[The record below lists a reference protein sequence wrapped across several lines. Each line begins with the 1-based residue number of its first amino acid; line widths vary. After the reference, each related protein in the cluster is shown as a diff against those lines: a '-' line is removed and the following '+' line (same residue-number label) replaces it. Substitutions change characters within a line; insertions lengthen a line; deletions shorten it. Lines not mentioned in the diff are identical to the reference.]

1 MKKVFGLIGFLA
13 IMVSGTAFAQTTQSH
28 DVTVTIPSYL
38 KIRMVDGAGALV
50 SAPDAI
56 AFDYGAAANAGSFTP
71 GTPLP
76 RTSTNNWADVEVAS
90 NDGGWKVNVST
101 TTTSGFDWSK
111 VIVNNG
117 GSVNFDL
124 TSTADIATGTTTAGW
139 TSLGFGP
146 ANFSITFDGTEA
158 ATTTAYQDTV
168 TYSITATP

>member
-13 IMVSGTAFAQTTQSH
+13 VIVSGTAFAQTSQSY

-38 KIRMVDGAGALV
+38 KIRMVDGTGALV

-71 GTPLP
+71 GTALP

-101 TTTSGFDWSK
+101 GTTSGFDWSK
-111 VIVNNG
+111 VTVDNDDDHVELHRIAFE
-117 GSVNFDL
+117 FDRRHFARL
-124 TSTADIATGTTTAGW
+124 RQLI
-139 TSLGFGP
+139 
-146 ANFSITFDGTEA
+146 
-158 ATTTAYQDTV
+158 DTLNRAV
-168 TYSITATP
+168 